1 MELPEGGLLGKVWSY
16 WVQIRSMH
24 IGQHAANAGYFIAL
38 SVFPTLVLL
47 MGLLRYTGL
56 GAESLTEMLH
66 GILPTAL
73 MPAAQKLIMNT
84 YQGTNSAVL
93 SISAVT
99 ALWSASRGIHG
110 LRTGLNAIY
119 GVSENRG
126 YFHTRMLSVFY
137 TFAFLIVL
145 VLTLVLHVFGTE
157 LLGLLPLAESP
168 VFRFLESVVDLR
180 FFLLLGPLVMAGM
193 GAWYYYAPAKEPNY
207 GLGYR
212 TKWSMASPAA
222 WRYAQRGSGMIY
234 MILGGALAVIVLV
247 LSLFFGL
254 MSPVTV
260 AVISLIA
267 VFLEALLALGAFIL
281 VENLLRKHFDANG
294 DRI

>member
-1 MELPEGGLLGKVWSY
+1 MGQILDLLKEFDIAKILPEISQFEQQL
-16 WVQIRSMH
+16 
-24 IGQHAANAGYFIAL
+24 AG
-38 SVFPTLVLL
+38 
-47 MGLLRYTGL
+47 
-56 GAESLTEMLH
+56 
-66 GILPTAL
+66 
-73 MPAAQKLIMNT
+73 
-84 YQGTNSAVL
+84 
-93 SISAVT
+93 
-99 ALWSASRGIHG
+99 W
-110 LRTGLNAIY
+110 
-119 GVSENRG
+119 
-126 YFHTRMLSVFY
+126 
-137 TFAFLIVL
+137 
-145 VLTLVLHVFGTE
+145 
-157 LLGLLPLAESP
+157 
-168 VFRFLESVVDLR
+168 LR

-222 WRYAQRGSGMIY
+222 WRYAQRVSGMIY
-234 MILGGALAVIVLV
+234 MILGGVLAVIVLV